1 MTLGRTPV
9 TTSTDTDS
17 PFVGRSTELSDL
29 LLALSQGERGHGRL
43 VLVEGEAGIGK
54 TSLLREALLQ
64 AEAMGFRCLLGGAEE
79 LERHRPFGAIQ
90 AAVGIGRGSPGANPA
105 DAEET
110 AAEIV
115 SLLAGDRKPAAGH
128 PARAQVQTPGPP
140 EAGYRI
146 LDALI
151 DYVEQLCAPGP
162 VAIGFEDLQWAD
174 ASSLLALNR
183 LSRQVAT
190 LPLVVIATLRLL
202 PRSPELD
209 ALLSQGRG
217 EPGTGEPGSRPLTIT
232 LERLDTASV
241 AAMVTALAGA
251 PPGEG
256 LARELARAGGNPF
269 FISELLATLRRGE
282 ALEIAG
288 GKVELRAVG
297 GGRGTRWLPDSLTA
311 AILHRLH
318 YLSPDARTTLQVAS
332 VLGSSFS
339 LSHLVALT
347 GRPVTSLR
355 QDLRQ
360 AIQGGVLTDDTT
372 RLAFRHDLI
381 REALYQSMPQAL
393 RHPLHLNAATALL
406 ETGVPPE
413 EVAGHVVRG
422 AEAGDL
428 EAVQLLRTA
437 AAQAGTRSPAIAAE
451 LLTHALE
458 LAPEPGPAMDAA
470 QADLALFRL
479 SAGRLADSEALCRAT
494 LARPH
499 DPGVEGPLRLCLVQA
514 CVGQGRVAD
523 GLAEIALAVRSPA
536 LTERER
542 GRLWAWAST
551 CRVIIWD
558 LPGALSD
565 AEQALRICGAIDDD
579 LGTTVALAGAAAVSQ
594 CRGRFREALALGEE
608 AVAAAGR
615 SGSPAARRLRLT
627 IMHALMLI
635 DVDRFDDAQRA
646 LRQGRFAR
654 EQRGARW
661 NLPTYHFV
669 SALGRFCSGEW
680 DEALAQCDSA
690 ADFAEEVVVFQA
702 QLVAHSLRAL
712 IALQRDDLRTCE
724 RELAAADAEG
734 DASGPQWRPDWLLWA
749 KALLAE
755 AQGRP
760 GEALATLLK
769 AWDLCAAAGVVAEYP
784 VIGPDLVRLAMANR
798 ESILAAQITE
808 AVELLAATAGVAG
821 VTGAALRCR
830 GLVSGE
836 PGRFVA
842 AAQAYRASGRQREL
856 ALACEDAAVA
866 LGATARGSEARPL
879 AEEALAIFGQLDA
892 RRDLARAV
900 ARLRTAGVRAASLGP
915 RAGRGRP
922 ERGWDALTEAEVR
935 VAGLVAEGLNNPEIA
950 RRLFVSR
957 RTVQSHVSNI
967 LEKLGM
973 ARRFELAAAA
983 AGGAGTSPAPRG
995 PAS

>member
-29 LLALSQGERGHGRL
+29 VLALSQGERGHGRL

-54 TSLLREALLQ
+54 TCLLREALLQ
-64 AEAMGFRCLLGGAEE
+64 AEAMGFRCWSGAAEE
-79 LERHRPFGAIQ
+79 LERHRPFGAI
-90 AAVGIGRGSPGANPA
+90 AEALGIGRRGWGGATPDGA
-105 DAEET
+105 GDT
-110 AAEIV
+110 AGEIV
-115 SLLAGDRKPAAGH
+115 RLLAGESKPEAGS
-128 PARAQVQTPGPP
+128 PARAQVQTPGAP
-140 EAGYRI
+140 EAEYRI
-146 LDALI
+146 VDALI
-151 DYVEQLCAPGP
+151 DYVEQLCGPGP

-174 ASSLLALNR
+174 ASSLLALTR
-183 LSRQVAT
+183 LSREVPA
-190 LPLVVIATLRLL
+190 LPLVVIATLRFL
-202 PRSPELD
+202 PRSPELE
-209 ALLSQGRG
+209 ALLSLGTA
-217 EPGTGEPGSRPLTIT
+217 EPGTGEGSRPLTIA
-232 LERLDTASV
+232 LERLDAPSV
-241 AAMVTALAGA
+241 AAMVAALAGA

-256 LARELARAGGNPF
+256 LARHLARAGGNPF
-269 FISELLATLRRGE
+269 FATELLATLQRGE
-282 ALEIAG
+282 ALELTG
-288 GKVELRAVG
+288 GRVELRAAAG
-297 GGRGTRWLPDSLTA
+297 SLGARWLPDSLTA

-318 YLSPDARTTLQVAS
+318 YLSPEARTTLQVAS

-355 QDLRQ
+355 QDLHQ
-360 AIQGGVLTDDTT
+360 AIQGGVLTGDAT

-393 RHPLHLNAATALL
+393 RHPLHLQAATALL
-406 ETGVPPE
+406 ETGVAPE
-413 EVAGHVVRG
+413 EVAEHVVRG

-437 AAQAGTRSPAIAAE
+437 AAQAGTRSPAIAAD

-458 LAPEPGPAMDAA
+458 LAPEPGPALDAA

-479 SAGRLADSEALCRAT
+479 SSGRLADSEALCRAT

-523 GLAEIALAVRSPA
+523 GLAEIGLAVESPA

-565 AEQALRICGAIDDD
+565 AGQALRICGAIDDD
-579 LGTTVALAGAAAVSQ
+579 LGTTVALAGAAAVRQ
-594 CRGRFREALALGEE
+594 CQGRFREALALGEE
-608 AVAAAGR
+608 AVASAGR

-635 DVDRFDDAQRA
+635 DVDRFEDAQHA
-646 LRQGRFAR
+646 LRQGRLAR

-702 QLVAHSLRAL
+702 QLVARSLRAL
-712 IALQRDDLRTCE
+712 IALQRGDLGTCE
-724 RELAAADAEG
+724 RELAAAEAEG
-734 DASGPQWRPDWLLWA
+734 NARGPQWRPDWVLWA

-760 GEALATLLK
+760 GEALVTLLK
-769 AWDLCAAAGVVAEYP
+769 AWDLCSAAGVAAEYP

-798 ESILAAQITE
+798 ESIIAVQVTE
-808 AVELLAATAGVAG
+808 AVEHLAATARVAG

-836 PGRFVA
+836 PARFVA
-842 AAQAYRASGRQREL
+842 AAQAYRASGRPREL
-856 ALACEDAAVA
+856 GLACEDAAVA
-866 LGATARGSEARPL
+866 LAATARGAEAKAL
-879 AEEALAIFGQLDA
+879 AEEALAIFQRLDA
-892 RRDLARAV
+892 RRDTARAV
-900 ARLRTAGVRAASLGP
+900 ARLRSAGVRTASLGP
-915 RAGRGRP
+915 RAGRNRP
-922 ERGWDALTEAEVR
+922 ERGWEALTEAEVR

-973 ARRFELAAAA
+973 AGRFELAAA
-983 AGGAGTSPAPRG
+983 AGGAGTSPGPRG
-995 PAS
+995 TAS